1 MATVICVSSTGRRR
15 VNNRRLIAKQ
25 ITSNRLERL
34 SQTAGAKTLATAVLK
49 PVRLVTHTQR
59 TAMQKA
65 QARYPIKSLFRGLR
79 NCADKSLKIS
89 SIISGIV
96 FSRYG
101 IGKTVRFPINRFS
114 RFPRSHLTRVFPQ
127 GWKSLQ
133 VCHYSL
139 QQHRTHLPSAFEDG
153 ACRAC
158 IHPHLHLGK

>member
-1 MATVICVSSTGRRR
+1 MVI
-15 VNNRRLIAKQ
+15 
-25 ITSNRLERL
+25 
-34 SQTAGAKTLATAVLK
+34 AVFK

-65 QARYPIKSLFRGLR
+65 QARYPMKSLFRGLR

-101 IGKTVRFPINRFS
+101 IGKTVRFPIDRTS

-139 QQHRTHLPSAFEDG
+139 QQHRTHLPSASEDG

>member
-1 MATVICVSSTGRRR
+1 MVK
-15 VNNRRLIAKQ
+15 NRRLIAKQ

-34 SQTAGAKTLATAVLK
+34 SHTAGAKTIAIAVFK

-101 IGKTVRFPINRFS
+101 IGKTVRFPINRSS

-127 GWKSLQ
+127 GWKSPQ
-133 VCHYSL
+133 VCHCSWR
-139 QQHRTHLPSAFEDG
+139 QHRTHLPSAFEDG

-158 IHPHLHLGK
+158 IRLHSRSGR